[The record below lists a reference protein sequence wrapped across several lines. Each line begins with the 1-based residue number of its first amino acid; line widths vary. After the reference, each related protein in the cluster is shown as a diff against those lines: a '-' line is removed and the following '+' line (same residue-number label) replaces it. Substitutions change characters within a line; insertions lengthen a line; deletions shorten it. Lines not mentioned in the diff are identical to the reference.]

1 MPFNVSTFASTGLP
15 LGGARPSLFQVTITP
30 PSALGGAAAQ
40 IPFVCKAAQIPTA
53 TLGVIEVPYFG
64 RKIKVAGN
72 RTFENWTV
80 TILNDEDFAV
90 RDLFETWHQVIN
102 SHEQNLRNGGYLQEG
117 GGVGANSYRSVAI
130 VKHYA
135 KTGVLNGGTDVATGA
150 IPSRSYKFFNI
161 WPVSVSSIDLNW
173 ETTDTIEEFQV
184 ELAYDFW
191 QPNDDSQG
199 NADAASAAPFA
210 AGG

>member
-30 PSALGGAAAQ
+30 PAALGGAATQ

-102 SHEQNLRNGGYLQEG
+102 SHEQNLRNGAYLQEA
-117 GGVGANSYRSVAI
+117 GGVGANSYRSTAV
-130 VKHYA
+130 VQHYA
-135 KTGVLNGGTDVATGA
+135 KTGVLNGGTDTASGA
-150 IPSRSYKFFNI
+150 LPSKSYKFFNI

-199 NADAASAAPFA
+199 NADAASAAAFA